1 MNIKKFEARSMKE
14 ALEMVKVQLGPDAVI
29 LSAKEVSKSYG
40 LGGVKSIEITA
51 AYSETT
57 LKQKEYVKSKM
68 PQAKQETFNRIAAKS
83 QREIMQRVIEDKIR
97 ESQAKE
103 RSKFGHLNFS
113 TEVEREEV
121 AKPASRATRRYIDI
135 DADNNPKT
143 EVRAIPKETI
153 AVPTKQPNVL
163 TEQAKNAWSNM
174 EVQSLKGEIDELK
187 RIILD
192 FKKVPQGFVTNY
204 AGSEY
209 GINPNL
215 KDHFENLVKKGI
227 MPDIAGDLM
236 LEVQNQCD
244 PNSYRNHQVIESTIA
259 KCIMDSS
266 QIDFSTREKFHL
278 FVGPSGSGKSSS
290 MIKLASRLMLQEN
303 KRVALISTDTVK
315 VGADEQMKIF
325 SQILNIPFVSIRSP
339 SDWNRILPY
348 LNQVDHVL
356 VDFASLSLRSEE
368 EMAYISQMIPPV
380 AEKVRT
386 HLVFSAK
393 SKDIDLIETGDRYR
407 ALHIDD
413 IIFTSL
419 DEARQFGTI
428 YNTIQKLN
436 LPLFAFGIG
445 SKIPNDFEVATKER
459 VVDLILEITKSLT
472 AAREASL

>member
-1 MNIKKFEARSMKE
+1 MNIKKFEARTMKE

-68 PQAKQETFNRIAAKS
+68 PQPKQETFNRIAAKA
-83 QREIMQRVIEDKIR
+83 QREIMQKVIEDKIR
-97 ESQAKE
+97 ESQMKE
-103 RSKFGHLNFS
+103 RSKFGYVS
-113 TEVEREEV
+113 MSDEVERPAVES
-121 AKPASRATRRYIDI
+121 KPVSRATRRYIDI
-135 DADNNPKT
+135 DSELNQTPIKNEQKPA
-143 EVRAIPKETI
+143 
-153 AVPTKQPNVL
+153 VL

-187 RIILD
+187 KIILD
-192 FKKVPQGFVTNY
+192 FKKMPQNFVSNY
-204 AGSEY
+204 PGSEY
-209 GINPNL
+209 GIDINL
-215 KDHFENLVKKGI
+215 KDHFENLVKKGL
-227 MPDIAGDLM
+227 MPDIAADIIR
-236 LEVQNQCD
+236 EVQHQCD
-244 PNSYRNHQVIESTIA
+244 PQNYRNYQVIESHVA
-259 KCIMDSS
+259 KCIMESS
-266 QIDFSTREKFHL
+266 KIDFSTYEKFHL

-303 KRVALISTDTVK
+303 RRVALISTDTVK

-325 SQILNIPFVSIRSP
+325 SQILNIPFVSVRSP

-393 SKDIDLIETGDRYR
+393 SKDIDLIETGERYR
-407 ALHIDD
+407 SLQVDD
-413 IIFTSL
+413 VIFTSL
-419 DEARQFGTI
+419 DEARQYGTI

-459 VVDLILEITKSLT
+459 VVDLILEITKNLT
-472 AAREASL
+472 GAREASL